1 MDPSAPRPNYPPAY
15 VNYVLGVIF
24 VVTIFNIV
32 DRTVTSIL
40 LEDIKRELDL
50 TDLQLGVLQGLA
62 FSIVYTVASLPIA
75 YWADRG
81 VRRSI
86 VALGLVAWSA
96 ATAVTAFVGSF
107 AQLLGARMAVGIGE
121 AAGSAPSQ
129 SLISDYVP
137 PERRARALSVI
148 SIGSIAGLAIGQI
161 AGGWLGQWYGWR
173 NVFLIVGL
181 PGIAV
186 ALLMRLSVREP
197 ARTTRDAASFGQS
210 MLTMWSQPSFRW
222 LLVAGTFA
230 LIASMGRNLWEPSFL
245 RRIYH
250 YEAGAAGTWYF
261 LIGPLPAACGIY
273 LGARLGDRLGH
284 GDARWYLWIPVIGQI
299 LATPLQTAFVLW
311 PESQRI
317 PLPGGLPELPLGF
330 LFSIAGAVC
339 GSLFTAPLLAITISL
354 VPANM
359 RAQAAAVSTA
369 VHGLIGHGLGP
380 FLVGALSVRLE
391 PTHGIYSLRYAL
403 LLATLMPI
411 VSSVFFA
418 LAARTVRED
427 KARAE
432 R

>member
-1 MDPSAPRPNYPPAY
+1 VY

-40 LEDIKRELDL
+40 LEDIRKELELD
-50 TDLQLGVLQGLA
+50 DLQLGVLQGLA
-62 FSIVYTVASLPIA
+62 FSIVYTIASLPIA

-96 ATAVTAFVGSF
+96 ATAVTAFVGNF
-107 AQLLGARMAVGIGE
+107 AQLLAARMAVGIGE

-137 PERRARALSVI
+137 AERRARALSVI

-161 AGGWLGQWYGWR
+161 AGGWLGEWYGWR
-173 NVFLIVGL
+173 SVFLIVGL

-197 ARTTRDAASFGQS
+197 ERSQRETASFATS
-210 MLTMWSQPSFRW
+210 LRTMLGQPSFRW

-230 LIASMGRNLWEPSFL
+230 LLASMGRNLWEPTFL
-245 RRIYH
+245 RRIYG
-250 YEAGAAGTWYF
+250 YDAGAAGTWYF
-261 LIGPLPAACGIY
+261 LIGPLPAAFGIY

-284 GDARWYLWIPVIGQI
+284 ADARWYLWIPVIGQI

-311 PESQRI
+311 PESMRVD
-317 PLPGGLPELPLGF
+317 LPGGLPELPVGF
-330 LFSIAGAVC
+330 LFSIAGAVF
-339 GSLFTAPLLAITISL
+339 GSLFTAPVLAITISL

-359 RAQAAAVSTA
+359 RAQAAAVSTGF
-369 VHGLIGHGLGP
+369 HGLIGHGLGP
-380 FLVGALSVRLE
+380 FLVGALSRWLE
-391 PTHGIYSLRYAL
+391 PSHGVYALRYAL
-403 LLATLMPI
+403 LLATLTPI
-411 VSSVFFA
+411 VSAVFFA
-418 LAARTVRED
+418 LGARTVRAD
-427 KARAE
+427 KARVSS
-432 R
+432 